1 MAARVIIVG
10 GGFGGLTVARGLGSK
25 KGVEVE
31 IFDRRNYHLFQPL
44 LYQVSMA
51 GLSPAE
57 IAVPI
62 RGELSGYSNIETW
75 LGGVKSVDLAGKKI
89 GTDWGLEFNYD
100 YLVLACG
107 AKHSYFGHESWEAFA
122 PGLKTVEQATEIRR
136 RVFTA
141 FEMAERET
149 DKERQR
155 HLLTFVVIGGGPTG
169 VELAGALGEISR
181 FTLTHDFRRIDPQRT
196 RIILVEGG
204 PRILPSFDP
213 SLSARASRDLENL
226 GVQVWTSSMVSNISK
241 EGVEIGKEVLKAATI
256 LWAAGVKPSSLN
268 QTLGIPLDRLGRVI
282 VEEDLSLTGHPEVF
296 VIGDQA
302 HFSHGVSEALPGL
315 ATVAMQQGRHVTKNI
330 LSDLK
335 GRQRKPFRYI
345 NKGIMATIGRRRAVV
360 QLPGIRFGG
369 PLAWF
374 MWFLVHIYYLVG
386 FKNKLV
392 VYISWMW
399 SYLTYRRGARLIVEK
414 DWRFYRDDGRTVSD
428 EKT

>member
-89 GTDWGLEFNYD
+89 GTDWGHEFNYD

>member
-31 IFDRRNYHLFQPL
+31 IFDRRNYLLFQPL
-44 LYQVSMA
+44 LSQVSMA